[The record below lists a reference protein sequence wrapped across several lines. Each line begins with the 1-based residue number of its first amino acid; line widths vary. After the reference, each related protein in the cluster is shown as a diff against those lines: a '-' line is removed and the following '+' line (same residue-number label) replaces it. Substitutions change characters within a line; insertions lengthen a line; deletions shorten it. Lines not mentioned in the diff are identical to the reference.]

1 MLCNCGSVWMYN
13 CEYMFQNICVIV
25 YLWLRSWLI
34 KKGRNKKEKE
44 KEKEQRRRKRKGDG
58 QRTAATA
65 FTFVQGANTNR
76 YKYSHLYWAHLYRMV
91 CTGWT
96 PIQMRLPPDTNVYFS
111 STVCILINHVQLF
124 DFWISMSDLAI
135 RLCAMQLN
143 TGRYLY

>member
-1 MLCNCGSVWMYN
+1 
-13 CEYMFQNICVIV
+13 
-25 YLWLRSWLI
+25 LI

-44 KEKEQRRRKRKGDG
+44 KEQRKRKRKGDG
-58 QRTAATA
+58 QRTAAAA
-65 FTFVQGANTNR
+65 FTFVPGGIPSTNVM
-76 YKYSHLYWAHLYRMV
+76 SHLYRMV
-91 CTGWT
+91 CTGWI

-111 STVCILINHVQLF
+111 STVCILISHVQLF